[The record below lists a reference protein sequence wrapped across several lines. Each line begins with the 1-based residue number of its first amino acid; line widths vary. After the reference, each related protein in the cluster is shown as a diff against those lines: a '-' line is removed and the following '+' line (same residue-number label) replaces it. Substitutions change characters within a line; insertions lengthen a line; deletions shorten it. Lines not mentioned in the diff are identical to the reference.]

1 MDDIDQEILTILQKN
16 ARISNKQI
24 ADMVH
29 LTPPAVTARIKRME
43 KSEVI
48 EGYKAVVNAKKLDK
62 AIMARVIMKV
72 EREPREKLISILSRH
87 RNIIGYEHVTG
98 SYSLTIK
105 VLVADIPELERLI
118 SKLQQFGT
126 TETLLILSNNM
137 VDQPIY
143 TLD

>member
-1 MDDIDQEILTILQKN
+1 MDDIDQAILTILQKN

-24 ADMVH
+24 ADLVH

-48 EGYKAVVNAKKLDK
+48 FGYKAVVNAKKLDK
-62 AIMARVIMKV
+62 AIMARVIMRV
-72 EREPREKLISILSRH
+72 EREPRERLIEILNKH
-87 RNIIGYEHVTG
+87 KNVIGYEHVTG
-98 SYSLTIK
+98 AYSLSIK
-105 VLVADIPELERLI
+105 VLVSDIPELEKLI
-118 SKLQQFGT
+118 AKFQHYGT
-126 TETLLILSNNM
+126 TQTLLILSNNM